1 MAVEKFG
8 TQELGPE
15 VAAWVF
21 FFPPVKLNSS
31 VFKYP
36 TCLRRKNPPGSQW
49 FESDPCVRAELQK
62 CLVSNIRGFPCQ
74 LMSIN
79 NYL

>member
-8 TQELGPE
+8 TQELGAE
-15 VAAWVF
+15 VAAWVG
-21 FFPPVKLNSS
+21 FFPP
-31 VFKYP
+31 FK
-36 TCLRRKNPPGSQW
+36 TQFICIQVSNMLKKKTPPGSRW

-62 CLVSNIRGFPCQ
+62 CLVSNIRGFPCW